1 MWDNLK
7 YVPFKLSY
15 FVTQLA
21 HQDLRL
27 RGAKFKARNS
37 NGFCTKSVK
46 DNRQENY
53 ERLSVDLKISA
64 LKEIPLK
71 RSIRIMYMPLFLN
84 DSFSTFLFP
93 FRQRFFQG
101 Q

>member
-7 YVPFKLSY
+7 YVPFKHSY
-15 FVTQLA
+15 FIR
-21 HQDLRL
+21 LRL
-27 RGAKFKARNS
+27 RGAKFKVRNS

-46 DNRQENY
+46 DNRQGNY
-53 ERLSVDLKISA
+53 EKLSVDLKISA

-71 RSIRIMYMPLFLN
+71 RSIRIMYMPLLLN
-84 DSFSTFLFP
+84 DSFSTLLFQL
-93 FRQRFFQG
+93 RKVFFQG